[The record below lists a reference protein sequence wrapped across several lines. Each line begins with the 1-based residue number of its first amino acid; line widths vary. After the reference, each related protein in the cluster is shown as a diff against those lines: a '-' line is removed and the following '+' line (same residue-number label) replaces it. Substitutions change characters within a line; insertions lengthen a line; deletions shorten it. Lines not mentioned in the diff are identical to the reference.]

1 MSMHRL
7 PQLSSSRYSP
17 LWISI
22 SCGLYWF
29 AFSLTRPIIS
39 LYASSLGME
48 GIGIGA
54 VLAVYSLMPLIAA
67 IPGGLIADRLGRTF
81 VLRTGALTMLASGLL
96 YWLSSGPG
104 LLALAQ
110 LLAGLG
116 QMAVW
121 LAVQVL
127 ITEGPKQGSESRFAT
142 FSLYM
147 ALGQMIAPVLS
158 GFLSDHY
165 GYSLVFAGY
174 TLTSLLL
181 TLAAWRCKE
190 TAPDTTESA
199 ATEIPEPAPLTMRAK
214 MAVLFQ
220 QCSSLLKNRYFVVI
234 LMTTFISLFIL
245 DIRTTY
251 LPIQLQSLEMSN
263 TRVGLL
269 VSAGALSAVFVRPI
283 YPWLMARLPFS
294 RLLILTYAVS
304 LLLLFITPLL
314 TNYYSLMALVLVTGL
329 ALGINQPMTLSMIAR
344 STAPEER
351 GLGIGLRL
359 MANRAAQLMN
369 PLLFG
374 VFTSFANL
382 GTAFLLVGLFLLLSC
397 SFTVWLYSTT
407 EAGRDKAARY
417 TKKGDSPPGEPAG
430 GVPGRTQETASGCET
445 PGISPT
451 VIPPAR

>member
-1 MSMHRL
+1 MSKHSSHF
-7 PQLSSSRYSP
+7 SSSLYNP

-48 GIGIGA
+48 GIGVGA

-81 VLRTGALTMLASGLL
+81 VLRIGSVTMLASGLL

-165 GYSLVFAGY
+165 GYSVVFAGY

-181 TLAAWRCKE
+181 ILTAWRCKE
-190 TAPDTTESA
+190 SAPDAAGSA
-199 ATEIPEPAPLTMRAK
+199 LTKISRLPENKGRHAK
-214 MAVLFQ
+214 TAAFFQ
-220 QCSSLLKNRYFVVI
+220 QCAALLKNRYFAVI
-234 LMTTFISLFIL
+234 LLTTFISLFIL
-245 DIRTTY
+245 DVRTTY

-263 TRVGLL
+263 TKVGLL

-283 YPWLMARLPFS
+283 YPLLMARLPFS

-304 LLLLFITPLL
+304 LLLMFVTPLL
-314 TNYYSLMALVLVTGL
+314 TNYYALMALVLITGL
-329 ALGINQPMTLSMIAR
+329 ALGINQPMTLSMIAS

-374 VFTSFANL
+374 AFTSMVNL
-382 GTAFLLVGLFLLLSC
+382 GTAFLLVGLILLLSC

-407 EAGRDKAARY
+407 EAGREKSVRSEDL
-417 TKKGDSPPGEPAG
+417 PAG
-430 GVPGRTQETASGCET
+430 KT
-445 PGISPT
+445 SPR
-451 VIPPAR
+451 VR